1 MSNDLC
7 SGNTAWDDGTRT
19 LLVWN
24 LNDGISVYRIDDG
37 PPVLIAKLKVTI
49 SRNFPV
55 QVTFGP
61 NAHLAI
67 SGSDNGHV
75 YTWDLRTHKPLHV
88 LQHCR
93 GSEVAVQ
100 TVSVSNLN
108 SMMDVIANQLQN
120 LQFACAG
127 YDRYLIASAS
137 SDPNKKEQ
145 TIVVWTSVWPIVF

>member
-1 MSNDLC
+1 MTLC

-37 PPVLIAKLKVTI
+37 PPVLTAKLKVTI
-49 SRNFPV
+49 SRNLPV

-61 NAHLAI
+61 NARLAI

-75 YTWDLRTHKPLHV
+75 YTWDLHTHEQVHV
-88 LQHCR
+88 LQHCK

-100 TVSVSNLN
+100 TVSVSDLN
-108 SMMDVIANQLQN
+108 SMMNAIANQLTSK
-120 LQFACAG
+120 FACAG

-145 TIVVWTSVWPIVF
+145 TIVVWTSVRPIVS